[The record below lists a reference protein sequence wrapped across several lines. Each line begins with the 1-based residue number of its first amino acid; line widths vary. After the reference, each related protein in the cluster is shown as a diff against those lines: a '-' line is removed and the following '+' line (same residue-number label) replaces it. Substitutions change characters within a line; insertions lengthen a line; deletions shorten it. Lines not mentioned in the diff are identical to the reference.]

1 MFSHQID
8 VTPFVGPVLMRVG
21 RCGHA
26 ALLIEQP
33 PGAYAPGWQRAAIQG
48 RTPLDGREQPPRAY
62 APGGQGAACR
72 RSRAELMS
80 IVLPVPTID
89 QNLRPRS
96 GGEQLGVD
104 EQSAVVPAR

>member
-21 RCGHA
+21 GCCHA
-26 ALLIEQP
+26 ALLIELP
-33 PGAYAPGWQRAAIQG
+33 PGAYAPGGQRAG
-48 RTPLDGREQPPRAY
+48 
-62 APGGQGAACR
+62 CR

-80 IVLPVPTID
+80 VVLPVPTID

>member
-33 PGAYAPGWQRAAIQG
+33 PGAYASGWQR
-48 RTPLDGREQPPRAY
+48 
-62 APGGQGAACR
+62 AACR

-80 IVLPVPTID
+80 VVLPVPTID

>member
-1 MFSHQID
+1 MAESSLQGR
-8 VTPFVGPVLMRVG
+8 TPLEG
-21 RCGHA
+21 R
-26 ALLIEQP
+26 EQP
-33 PGAYAPGWQRAAIQG
+33 PGAYASGWQR
-48 RTPLDGREQPPRAY
+48 
-62 APGGQGAACR
+62 AACR

-80 IVLPVPTID
+80 VVLPVPTID